1 MLNSSSE
8 GDVLHKITKIE
19 ENNKEVKPEEA
30 IGESN
35 HGFRPS
41 PFHLSYVQIKG
52 KSTANEL
59 YCFVGPGGYN
69 PAFDWLEECGNAPT
83 STIFLKASNIFLDY
97 QVIGESV
104 SDALVVTLKNRK
116 CKYYMIIWM

>member
-1 MLNSSSE
+1 MLNGSSE

-35 HGFRPS
+35 HGLWPC
-41 PFHLSYVQIKG
+41 PLHLPYVQIKG

-59 YCFVGPGGYN
+59 YCFVGPGGHN

-104 SDALVVTLKNRK
+104 SDALVVTLKK
-116 CKYYMIIWM
+116 QEM

>member
-19 ENNKEVKPEEA
+19 EYNKEVKPEEA
-30 IGESN
+30 IGKSN
-35 HGFRPS
+35 HCLRPS
-41 PFHLSYVQIKG
+41 PLHLSYVQIKG

-59 YCFVGPGGYN
+59 YCFVGPGGHN
-69 PAFDWLEECGNAPT
+69 PAFDWLEEWGNAPT

-97 QVIGESV
+97 QVISESI
-104 SDALVVTLKNRK
+104 SDALVVTLKQTIYIK
-116 CKYYMIIWM
+116 W